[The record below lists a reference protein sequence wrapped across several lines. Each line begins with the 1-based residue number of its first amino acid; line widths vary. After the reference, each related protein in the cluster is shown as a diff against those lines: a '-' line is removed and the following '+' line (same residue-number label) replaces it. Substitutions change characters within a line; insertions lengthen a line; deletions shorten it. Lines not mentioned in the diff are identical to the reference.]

1 MAELSRE
8 LQQRG
13 AFEEGVV
20 VQAAVN
26 GPLERTQAVFDRGR
40 LVANHTYRQ
49 IAAGPRGGDVLKV
62 SVRRPEARASVERIG
77 AALDWHGALSF
88 DHILEART
96 NTPLFLD
103 ANPRLVEPMNAWL
116 SGVDLTGALLRV
128 SLGETPAVQP
138 DGREGVVTRL
148 GLMGLMDAASQRG
161 RRGDILRELTM
172 LAAGTGRYRGSIEE
186 LVPLAI
192 DPFCVLPLGF
202 VLGRLLVS
210 PASASEMSQRTIE
223 SYSLTPVAIERLR
236 KWILGGSVAAAAW
249 SPTQPRAAMPAGVI
263 KAALACHR
271 GMAKL
276 APAGGDGEGVSSTHI
291 DTPASL
297 PLSWLCATVPLYE
310 G

>member
-236 KWILGGSVAAAAW
+236 KWI
-249 SPTQPRAAMPAGVI
+249 
-263 KAALACHR
+263 
-271 GMAKL
+271 
-276 APAGGDGEGVSSTHI
+276 
-291 DTPASL
+291 
-297 PLSWLCATVPLYE
+297 
-310 G
+310 